1 MAYISKP
8 FDWDPDK
15 AAENLRRHRVSFEEA
30 ATIFRDPLSQTFP
43 DPEHS
48 EGEERYLD
56 IGHSERGRLLIVSY
70 TERQGQVRI
79 ISARL
84 ATRKERRSYEE
95 G

>member
-1 MAYISKP
+1 MR

-15 AAENLRRHRVSFEEA
+15 ATENLRRHRVSFEEA
-30 ATIFRDPLSQTFP
+30 ATVFRDPLARTFP

-48 EGEERYLD
+48 EGEDRYLD

-70 TERQGQVRI
+70 TERQGRVRI
-79 ISARL
+79 MSARP
-84 ATRKERRSYEE
+84 ATREERKSYEE

>member
-1 MAYISKP
+1 MP

-30 ATIFRDPLSQTFP
+30 ATVFRDPLSRTFS
-43 DPEHS
+43 DPGHA

-56 IGHSERGRLLIVSY
+56 IGYSETGRLLIVSY

-84 ATRKERRSYEE
+84 ATRKERRNYEE

>member
-1 MAYISKP
+1 MP
-8 FDWDPDK
+8 FAWDPDK
-15 AAENLRRHRVSFEEA
+15 AAENLKRHQVSFEEA
-30 ATIFRDPLSQTFP
+30 TTVFRDPLSRTFP

-48 EGEERYLD
+48 EGEERYLE
-56 IGHSERGRLLIVSY
+56 IGHSEGGRLIIVGY

-84 ATRKERRSYEE
+84 ATRRERRSYEE

>member
-1 MAYISKP
+1 MP

-30 ATIFRDPLSQTFP
+30 ATVFRDPLSRTFP

-56 IGHSERGRLLIVSY
+56 IGRSERGRLLIVSY

-79 ISARL
+79 IHKCTARYPQRTEKL
-84 ATRKERRSYEE
+84 
-95 G
+95 

>member
-1 MAYISKP
+1 MP

-30 ATIFRDPLSQTFP
+30 ATVFRDPLSWTFP

>member
-1 MAYISKP
+1 MP

-15 AAENLRRHRVSFEEA
+15 AAENIRRHRVSFEEA
-30 ATIFRDPLSQTFP
+30 ATVFRDPLSRTFP
-43 DPEHS
+43 DPGHA

-56 IGHSERGRLLIVSY
+56 IGHSETRRLLIVSY
-70 TERQGQVRI
+70 TERQGRVCI

>member
-1 MAYISKP
+1 MP

-15 AAENLRRHRVSFEEA
+15 AAENIRRHRVSFEEA
-30 ATIFRDPLSQTFP
+30 ATVFRDPLSRTFL
-43 DPEHS
+43 DPGHA

-56 IGHSERGRLLIVSY
+56 IGHSETRRLLIVSY
-70 TERQGQVRI
+70 TERQGRVRI

>member
-1 MAYISKP
+1 MQ

-30 ATIFRDPLSQTFP
+30 ATVFRDPLSWTFP

>member
-1 MAYISKP
+1 MP

-30 ATIFRDPLSQTFP
+30 ATVFRDPLSWTFP

-48 EGEERYLD
+48 EGEERNLD
-56 IGHSERGRLLIVSY
+56 IGHSERGRLLIVIY
-70 TERQGQVRI
+70 TERLGQVRI

>member
-1 MAYISKP
+1 MP

-30 ATIFRDPLSQTFP
+30 ATVFLDPLSRTFS

>member
-1 MAYISKP
+1 MP
-8 FDWDPDK
+8 FDWDADK
-15 AAENLRRHRVSFEEA
+15 AAENLRRPRVSFEEA
-30 ATIFRDPLSQTFP
+30 VTVFRDPLSRTFP

-48 EGEERYLD
+48 AGEERYLD

-84 ATRKERRSYEE
+84 ATHKERRSYEE

>member
-1 MAYISKP
+1 MP
-8 FDWDPDK
+8 FEWDPDK

-30 ATIFRDPLSQTFP
+30 ATVFRDPLSRTFP

-84 ATRKERRSYEE
+84 ATRNERRNYEE